1 MKSDG
6 MRTAY
11 LTLSDG
17 ERIYCISLPGGCRYL
32 YIYLYF
38 THNFFPVHRVHW
50 LRARASQQRWAEEF
64 EITKKE
70 MQWTTLFYMHMAKT
84 WKTRQDIWDVPSDAE
99 NVITCGHCSY
109 AKCQI
114 AMWNEFG
121 RMSEAKFRTCIPM
134 YPHIWECIV

>member
-1 MKSDG
+1 M
-6 MRTAY
+6 
-11 LTLSDG
+11 
-17 ERIYCISLPGGCRYL
+17 
-32 YIYLYF
+32 
-38 THNFFPVHRVHW
+38 HW
-50 LRARASQQRWAEEF
+50 LRARASQQRWAKEF

-99 NVITCGHCSY
+99 NVITRRHCSY
-109 AKCQI
+109 AKRQI

-121 RMSEAKFRTCIPM
+121 RMSEAEFHTCIPM